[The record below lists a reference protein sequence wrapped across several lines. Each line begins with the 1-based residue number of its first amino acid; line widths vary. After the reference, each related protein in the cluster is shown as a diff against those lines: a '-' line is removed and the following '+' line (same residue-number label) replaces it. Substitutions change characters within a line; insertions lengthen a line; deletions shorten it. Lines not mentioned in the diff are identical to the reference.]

1 MINKT
6 KERPLEEPYQSEWR
20 ILLHEFMEWLG
31 KMEAE
36 VQDEAPNNY

>member
-20 ILLHEFMEWLG
+20 IAVCEFLEWLD

-36 VQDEAPNNY
+36 VQDETSINV

>member
-6 KERPLEEPYQSEWR
+6 KERLIEEPYKSEWR
-20 ILLHEFMEWLG
+20 ILLHEFMEWLD

-36 VQDEAPNNY
+36 VQDESSNNY